1 MVGLLVTKAWLKPRP
16 PPPLSFTTL
25 CTIISDRTEHY
36 ITEWSTIRISHLFI
50 YILSLYFLHA
60 VCILTNWIWRKVN
73 VICWCLFFC
82 QAYIFRD
89 YWEDIGT
96 IKSYY
101 DASLA
106 LTEEVCFIVFK
117 TDIFEFHIGL
127 IPIHNFM
134 KCTLIAHDKRILTPK
149 DIMTLAQMAFPLRR
163 GWNLES

>member
-1 MVGLLVTKAWLKPRP
+1 MTNTPPSFFLSPLYVRSFLIGQNIILLSEAPYGSAIC
-16 PPPLSFTTL
+16 SFISYL
-25 CTIISDRTEHY
+25 CTFYMQYACLLIEY
-36 ITEWSTIRISHLFI
+36 EEKVM
-50 YILSLYFLHA
+50 LYD
-60 VCILTNWIWRKVN
+60 
-73 VICWCLFFC
+73 WCLFFC

-106 LTEEVCFIVFK
+106 LTEEVYFIVFK

-134 KCTLIAHDKRILTPK
+134 KCTLIAHDKRVLTPK